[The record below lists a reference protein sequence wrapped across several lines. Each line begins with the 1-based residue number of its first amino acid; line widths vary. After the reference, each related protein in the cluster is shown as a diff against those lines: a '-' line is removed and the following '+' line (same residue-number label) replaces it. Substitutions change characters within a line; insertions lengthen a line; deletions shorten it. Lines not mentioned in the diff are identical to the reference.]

1 MTPELDL
8 NRLSTQ
14 IETLLKS
21 RDQLRVENLSLHQK
35 LVKLTNERAIL
46 LDKKHKTA
54 EKLKRIINQ
63 LRNQMP

>member
-1 MTPELDL
+1 MSTELDL

-14 IETLLKS
+14 VEVLLKS
-21 RDQLRVENLSLHQK
+21 RDQLKVENLSLHQK

-46 LDKKHKTA
+46 LDKKRKA
-54 EKLKRIINQ
+54 ADKLKRIISQ